1 MASFEVRQPPNEGK
15 PVVCVVLLFL
25 LLPLPQLTMA
35 GSSPLSSWPP
45 SLTPEQAAALSAQA
59 TDYALSH
66 GIVYRPIGT
75 PPSSTHVHHA
85 PISLLP
91 SPFPSTAFQTARSL
105 QPILN
110 ELYARVALDDAFLEK
125 VIGGSV
131 AKVDEFQNGLWK
143 IYRQVRDE
151 GLEPVSNAIPV
162 DALGQ

>member
-1 MASFEVRQPPNEGK
+1 M
-15 PVVCVVLLFL
+15 
-25 LLPLPQLTMA
+25 
-35 GSSPLSSWPP
+35 
-45 SLTPEQAAALSAQA
+45 
-59 TDYALSH
+59 
-66 GIVYRPIGT
+66 
-75 PPSSTHVHHA
+75 
-85 PISLLP
+85 
-91 SPFPSTAFQTARSL
+91 
-105 QPILN
+105 N